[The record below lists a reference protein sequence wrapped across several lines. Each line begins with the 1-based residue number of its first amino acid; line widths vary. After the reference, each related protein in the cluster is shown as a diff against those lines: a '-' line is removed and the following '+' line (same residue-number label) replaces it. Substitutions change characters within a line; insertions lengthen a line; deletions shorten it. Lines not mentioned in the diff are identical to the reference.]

1 MTITLLVLAWLLC
14 GFIGNYIGWRFIDKR
29 AYDMEFGLVGITS
42 LLGVITLLASLG
54 GCLYMYVQFSKIFSY
69 VVFKR
74 KKK

>member
-29 AYDMEFGLVGITS
+29 AYDVELGLVIITS
-42 LLGVITLLASLG
+42 LLGTIALLVSLIWSLFLLARG
-54 GCLYMYVQFSKIFSY
+54 ETIFSY

-74 KKK
+74 KSK